1 VWNGGFITVPRKLRE
16 SWVWGDR
23 LRWWLDLV
31 MMARFRDGPFP
42 ICGTEVRIRRGQLAT
57 TAPFM
62 AKLWSTNDKV
72 VRRYWRTLQ
81 RHGFILHKGVAIGG
95 TREGTTR
102 VTLITILNYDEYQ
115 PSGDSGETRR
125 ETRGNTTR
133 HLEEE
138 GKRKR
143 EETTCLS
150 QDRTGTPTLNPRVQD
165 LVSKIGNGPTS
176 PRAGDQPPMPVRKQ
190 EPEEAEPA
198 VDQKLFFGFLSELKA
213 VDDGERGGP

>member
-1 VWNGGFITVPRKLRE
+1 MWNVGFITVPRALRE
-16 SWVWGDR
+16 SQVWGDR
-23 LRWWLDLV
+23 LCWWLDLV
-31 MMARFRDGPFP
+31 MMARFRDGPYP
-42 ICGTEVRIRRGQLAT
+42 ICGTEVRVRRGQLVT
-57 TAPFM
+57 TAPF
-62 AKLWSTNDKV
+62 LGQRWGTNDKV
-72 VRRYWRTLQ
+72 VHRYWRKLQ
-81 RHGFILHKGVAIGG
+81 RQGTIQRESVSIGG
-95 TREGTTR
+95 TRDGTTC

-115 PSGDSGETRR
+115 PSGSSGEAKR
-125 ETRGNTTR
+125 ETKRNTIR